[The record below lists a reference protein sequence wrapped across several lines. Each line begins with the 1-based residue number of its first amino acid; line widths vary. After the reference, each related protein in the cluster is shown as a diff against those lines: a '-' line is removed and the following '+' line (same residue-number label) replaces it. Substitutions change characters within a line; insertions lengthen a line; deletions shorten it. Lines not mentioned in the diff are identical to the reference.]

1 MNAILDRI
9 VNFCLDKDIVK
20 TDYAEWFRYG
30 LERRLT
36 TLFVG
41 IPFVILGCLISNIQ
55 CAIAFFFSFFFLRA
69 YMNGYHAKTVFR
81 CLLSSLILEGLFL
94 GVISRW
100 INQNVS
106 LIIMAISVVTAFTLA
121 PYNHPNMH
129 LSDDELIACKQK
141 VRSRSSI
148 LTVVWTFSWLAR
160 FDHIAKGIALGSAMA
175 GMLLCFAYISERR
188 NHNEKTARE
197 NVESL

>member
-1 MNAILDRI
+1 MNAILDKFVR
-9 VNFCLDKDIVK
+9 FCLEKEIVK
-20 TDYAEWFRYG
+20 PDSVEWFRYG

-41 IPFVILGCLISNIQ
+41 VPFVILGCLISNIQ
-55 CAIAFFFSFFFLRA
+55 CAIAFFFSFFFLRT

-94 GVISRW
+94 GMISRW
-100 INQNVS
+100 INKHVS
-106 LIIMAISVVTAFTLA
+106 LIIMAVSVVMAFTLA

-129 LSDDELIACKQK
+129 LSDDELVACKQK
-141 VRSRSSI
+141 VRNRSSI

-175 GMLLCFAYISERR
+175 GMLLCFAYITEWR
-188 NHNEKTARE
+188 NSHEKAAGKNGE
-197 NVESL
+197 GI